1 MRRVYLLGVVAAL
14 AVLAAA
20 VFSASAGARTES
32 RFSVV
37 ADPTHGH
44 AHANA
49 FHLRGR
55 LRDPG
60 DLDDIVGHFRATFKR
75 GGHFRGIFNFGNGK
89 LKANG
94 DQARHRVPVVGGSGV
109 WNGAA
114 GKLKV
119 HNLSHNRALL
129 TFVVVQ

>member
-1 MRRVYLLGVVAAL
+1 MRRVYLVGVAAAL
-14 AVLAAA
+14 AVLVAA
-20 VFSASAGARTES
+20 VFAGSAGARTES

-37 ADPTHGH
+37 ADATHGH

-55 LRDPG
+55 LRDASNHV
-60 DLDDIVGHFRATFKR
+60 VGHFRATFKR
-75 GGHFRGIFNFGNGK
+75 GGHIRAIFNFGNGT

-94 DQARHRVPVVGGSGV
+94 DQARHRVPIVGGTGV

-114 GKLKV
+114 GKLKIRNLP
-119 HNLSHNRALL
+119 HNNALL

>member
-37 ADPTHGH
+37 ADPTAGH

-55 LRDPG
+55 LRDPFG
-60 DLDDIVGHFRATFKR
+60 QQWMMSKRIEHVSADEMNRRA
-75 GGHFRGIFNFGNGK
+75 
-89 LKANG
+89 
-94 DQARHRVPVVGGSGV
+94 ARFFGSG
-109 WNGAA
+109 
-114 GKLKV
+114 
-119 HNLSHNRALL
+119 
-129 TFVVVQ
+129 

>member
-1 MRRVYLLGVVAAL
+1 MRRVYLLGVVTAL

-20 VFSASAGARTES
+20 VFTGSAGARTES
-32 RFSVV
+32 RFSVI

-55 LRDPG
+55 LREPG
-60 DLDDIVGHFRATFKR
+60 DRDDIVGHFRATFKR
-75 GGHFRGIFNFGNGK
+75 GGHIRAIFNFGNGK

-94 DQARHRVPVVGGSGV
+94 DQARHRVPIVGGSGV
-109 WNGAA
+109 WNGSA
-114 GKLKV
+114 GKLLIRDLR
-119 HNLSHNRALL
+119 HGRALL

>member
-37 ADPTHGH
+37 ADPTAGH

-55 LRDPG
+55 LRDPF
-60 DLDDIVGHFRATFKR
+60 DRDDIVGHFRATFKR

-94 DQARHRVPVVGGSGV
+94 DQARHRVPIVGGSGV

-114 GKLKV
+114 GKLKI